1 MLQDEPEINSW
12 NLEIL
17 KSCQTT
23 SSKHFNLKNL
33 GFHINGGSEGLSSE
47 AVVFFKSQIVKYEN

>member
-1 MLQDEPEINSW
+1 MSLVVQAEAFG
-12 NLEIL
+12 
-17 KSCQTT
+17 KKTSCQTT

-47 AVVFFKSQIVKYEN
+47 AVVSFKSQIVKYEN